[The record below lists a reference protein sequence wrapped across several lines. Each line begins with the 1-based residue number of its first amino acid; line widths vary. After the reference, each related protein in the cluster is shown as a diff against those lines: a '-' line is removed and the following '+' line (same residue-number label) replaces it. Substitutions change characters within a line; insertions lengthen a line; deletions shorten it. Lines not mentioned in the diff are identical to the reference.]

1 MNKLKLLSLF
11 LFTTLIAGLLVACV
25 PASATTSTP
34 AITDTPIIVTVT
46 ATTRLAGILCDLDS
60 LIGLAVG
67 LSV

>member
-34 AITDTPIIVTVT
+34 ATTDTPTGPPDKVEILYFHRT
-46 ATTRLAGILCDLDS
+46 AR
-60 LIGLAVG
+60 
-67 LSV
+67 